1 MASAFP
7 WTTSASG
14 WRSGCS
20 VDLRTH
26 GEVCDLATEGRR
38 PVDLG
43 VKVIDMPAP
52 RGIDSTQHTDPVTQ
66 VDGPVMTDV
75 LLHSVSAVDF
85 GGGDGTQSVLEAQ
98 NPSK

>member
-1 MASAFP
+1 M
-7 WTTSASG
+7 
-14 WRSGCS
+14 
-20 VDLRTH
+20 DLRTH
-26 GEVCDLATEGRR
+26 GEVCDLMTEGRR

-75 LLHSVSAVDF
+75 LLRLVSAVDF

>member
-1 MASAFP
+1 
-7 WTTSASG
+7 
-14 WRSGCS
+14 
-20 VDLRTH
+20 
-26 GEVCDLATEGRR
+26 
-38 PVDLG
+38 VDLG

-66 VDGPVMTDV
+66 VDGSVMTDV